1 MRGYEAPGRAA
12 DSDSSGGGSSSSLV
26 LSLARCFCNLGK
38 KLALQEEKGK
48 TVVQTK
54 GPWMPEQQN
63 RKAQAH
69 CCSPETSVQTVPM
82 SVSSMT

>member
-1 MRGYEAPGRAA
+1 MRGYEAPSRAA
-12 DSDSSGGGSSSSLV
+12 DSDSSSSLV

-54 GPWMPEQQN
+54 APWMPEQQN